1 MKRNI
6 VIIFILL
13 LAVSA
18 CKKSK
23 LDLLNPN
30 LPTPTASLATEDG
43 LKQFALGT
51 IARVLA
57 NIPGEGVTNIMV
69 TSMTNHSIMGDEIF
83 SPYGNWGFRWVDQVY
98 KVTLPS
104 GTVVTNPFG
113 VPQQSSLQSFNSRSA
128 GELNAFQ
135 YEWAYNYYF
144 IAQSNTLLK
153 ALENPDIV
161 FSGDAAT
168 KKATLKAWALWWK
181 GYSYSRI
188 GSMYL
193 AGIINNDP
201 GLGNTNNGF
210 VDHNAII
217 AEANKVFDDC
227 LATLNGISEND
238 SYDDVMTAIVATF
251 NDNQNVVTPDMWKR
265 QINSYK
271 ARNLLAN
278 KKVSA
283 MTAAD
288 WTNIS
293 NMADNGLKATDNYFK
308 FGMTIDGVTDLT
320 NGFQH
325 PLALVGTFQE
335 FTFASERLVQEFKPG
350 DARMAK
356 NFYLNP
362 SPYPANIRGR
372 GLQFGTRWAVVNV
385 EDGGTFATNNN
396 QGFVPFACTYE
407 ENALMKA
414 EALIRLGQINSGLQI
429 VDAVRAF
436 QGSGLPAVANTGL
449 TQAQALEELRRE
461 RRVALFFRGVAFY
474 DARRLNIIASA
485 ANGGGRA
492 NAMVYLP
499 ASVLGTATDE
509 VRACFME
516 YNYMEYWDVPQN
528 ELDFNVPA
536 AGSPPVKN

>member
-1 MKRNI
+1 
-6 VIIFILL
+6 
-13 LAVSA
+13 
-18 CKKSK
+18 
-23 LDLLNPN
+23 
-30 LPTPTASLATEDG
+30 
-43 LKQFALGT
+43 
-51 IARVLA
+51 
-57 NIPGEGVTNIMV
+57 
-69 TSMTNHSIMGDEIF
+69 
-83 SPYGNWGFRWVDQVY
+83 
-98 KVTLPS
+98 
-104 GTVVTNPFG
+104 
-113 VPQQSSLQSFNSRSA
+113 
-128 GELNAFQ
+128 
-135 YEWAYNYYF
+135 
-144 IAQSNTLLK
+144 
-153 ALENPDIV
+153 
-161 FSGDAAT
+161 
-168 KKATLKAWALWWK
+168 
-181 GYSYSRI
+181 
-188 GSMYL
+188 MYL

-210 VDHNAII
+210 VTHDAII
-217 AEANKVFDDC
+217 AEANKVFDEC
-227 LATLNGISEND
+227 ISTLDGITAND
-238 SYDDVMTAIVATF
+238 SYDDIMTAIVATF
-251 NDNQNVVTPDMWKR
+251 NDNTHIVTPAMWKR

-271 ARNLLAN
+271 ARNLIAN

-288 WTNIS
+288 WTTVS
-293 NMADNGLKATDNYFK
+293 TLADGGLLAGDQYFK
-308 FGMTIDGVTDLT
+308 FGMTLDGVTDLS

-350 DARMAK
+350 DARLNR

-414 EALIRLGQINSGLQI
+414 EALIRLGQINPGLQL
-429 VDAVRAF
+429 VDAVRAY
-436 QGSGLPAVANTGL
+436 QNAGLAPVANTGL

-461 RRVALFFRGVAFY
+461 RRVALFQRGVAFY
-474 DARRLNIIASA
+474 DARRFGFLAPV

-492 NAMVYLP
+492 NAIVYIP

-509 VRACFME
+509 VRACFIE

-528 ELDFNVPA
+528 ELDFNAPA